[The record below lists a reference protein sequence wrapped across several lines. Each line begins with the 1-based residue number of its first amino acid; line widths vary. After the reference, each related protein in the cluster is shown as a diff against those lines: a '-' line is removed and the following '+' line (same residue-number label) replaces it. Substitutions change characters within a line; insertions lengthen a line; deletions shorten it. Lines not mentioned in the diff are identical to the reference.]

1 MIHSPA
7 FELLRKHHTCEAETQ
22 DFVMRRIG
30 NSISQ
35 NELFNVF
42 ENGISGMY
50 GKLYKA
56 DPQTLIGWV
65 DEYRKTLK
73 TGKNYLQTGLMD
85 VNVSIL
91 DQRYPS
97 SLIEW
102 QKEVN
107 KCFEAHLRGV
117 TENYFHPDIYD
128 RLVLD
133 GKLKSG
139 SMKENLPIKNNYED
153 EDYNQAKQITVKMY
167 FIQCQ
172 LHGFTNI
179 YYVG

>member
-1 MIHSPA
+1 
-7 FELLRKHHTCEAETQ
+7 
-22 DFVMRRIG
+22 MRRIG

-35 NELFNVF
+35 NELFTIF

-56 DPQTLIGWV
+56 DPQTLLGWV

-73 TGKNYLQTGLMD
+73 TGNNYLQTGLLD
-85 VNVSIL
+85 PAVSIT
-91 DQRYPS
+91 DKRFS
-97 SLIEW
+97 ASLIDW

-107 KCFEAHLRGV
+107 KCFDAHLKGV
-117 TENYFHPDIYD
+117 SESYYHPCVYD

-139 SMKENLPIKNNYED
+139 SMKENTPLSNNLTD
-153 EDYNQAKQITVKMY
+153 EDYNRAKQITVKKY

-172 LHGFTNI
+172 LHGFNQI